1 MTFPDENPWRDKFN
15 LCALNR
21 SGGRQPRYYQE
32 IAIKNVLEAV
42 AKQRNRILLTM
53 ATGTG
58 KTYTAFQICWKLTQT
73 KWTTKGDFDQF
84 PEDAMC
90 RVTPK
95 ELKKNNY
102 KVPTARNLY
111 FTIFQ
116 TMMTSPNAQKAE
128 EQGIALQEGSTDQ
141 PYYMQYE
148 RDFFDF
154 IIIDECHR
162 GGANDEGHSKKKG

>member
-1 MTFPDENPWRDKFN
+1 M
-15 LCALNR
+15 
-21 SGGRQPRYYQE
+21 
-32 IAIKNVLEAV
+32 LEAV

-73 KWTTKGDFDQF
+73 KWTTKGVERAPRILFISDRNILANQAINDFDQF

-128 EQGIALQEGSTDQ
+128 EQGIALPEGATDQ
-141 PYYMQYE
+141 PYYM
-148 RDFFDF
+148 
-154 IIIDECHR
+154 
-162 GGANDEGHSKKKG
+162 